1 MSHQLNDTNIPGFQ
15 IFLESKYSI
24 QKNEG
29 SQAFFFFNQVL
40 NSRQDMDLLIGV
52 VDCEIPMSMYSI
64 NASNNTLKVNN
75 VVYTIT
81 EAGNYDAFNIQDTL
95 NTLFIPINTTV
106 DFNKKT
112 NKFKITNNGF
122 GGTVE
127 LQGGT
132 LLPFLGFTEAQLD
145 TPLNAIT
152 AENCCNLAG
161 IPNLYINSNF
171 NISNI
176 DSSGNYNGC
185 LAKISTTASAG
196 SYVMYQPNPIH
207 YHLVSNGNI
216 SNIVIDIVDDQKQ
229 YIDFNGLTWS
239 MTLSC
244 HFRKKRTVDISTL
257 SGTDF
262 YLQPRARALQIQDPP
277 QEPPQEPPQ
286 SEPEIK

>member
-75 VVYTIT
+75 LVYTIT

-106 DFNKKT
+106 SFNKKT

-132 LLPFLGFTEAQLD
+132 LLPFLGFTEAQLNA
-145 TPLNAIT
+145 PLNAIT

-185 LAKISTTASAG
+185 LAKISTNAAAG
-196 SYVMYQPNPIH
+196 SYVMYQPSPIH

-262 YLQPRARALQIQDPP
+262 YLQPRARALEEPP
-277 QEPPQEPPQ
+277 QEPPQEPTQ